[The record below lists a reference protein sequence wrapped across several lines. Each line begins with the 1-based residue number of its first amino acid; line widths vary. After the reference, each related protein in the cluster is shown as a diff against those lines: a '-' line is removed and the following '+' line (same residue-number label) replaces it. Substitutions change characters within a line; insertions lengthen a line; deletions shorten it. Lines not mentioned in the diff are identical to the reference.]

1 MDLTQ
6 KIILE
11 KKQYWRQIQIG
22 KNSEINH
29 IGSITANEPN
39 WKINIKKLSHS

>member
-11 KKQYWRQIQIG
+11 KKQYLWQIQIG

-29 IGSITANEPN
+29 IGTIRTNEPN